1 MVDATGVG
9 RAVLDQMREQGLE
22 PVAVTITGG
31 RAILFDGQTW
41 KVPKRALVRPL
52 VAALEA
58 GRLKVAKS
66 LKEGEALVRELR
78 AFRRQ
83 VSAKG
88 HDTYEG
94 VGAHDDL
101 VIAAAL
107 AVWWRM
113 QGRLLASKLHAGANA
128 A

>member
-1 MVDATGVG
+1 MSA
-9 RAVLDQMREQGLE
+9 
-22 PVAVTITGG
+22 
-31 RAILFDGQTW
+31 
-41 KVPKRALVRPL
+41 VPKRALVRPL

-58 GRLKVAKS
+58 GRLKVARG
-66 LKEGEALVRELR
+66 LPAGEALVRELR

-94 VGAHDDL
+94 AGEHDDL

-107 AVWWRM
+107 AVWWRA
-113 QGRLLASKLHAGANA
+113 GRPRQAGAA
-128 A
+128 AHRRRFEVFEWAGPASTTASC